1 LKSAGYLV
9 LDARHGTDALALSGQ
24 YAAPVDL
31 LVTDVTMPG
40 FSGVELARRLAEMR
54 PSLRVLFISGYTD
67 QEAAQWGKLS
77 QPVQFLQKP
86 FHPDAFL
93 AKVRQILDHSSA

>member
-1 LKSAGYLV
+1 
-9 LDARHGTDALALSGQ
+9 
-24 YAAPVDL
+24 
-31 LVTDVTMPG
+31 
-40 FSGVELARRLAEMR
+40 MR